1 MNQSPESQPTMQEL
15 ARLVQEQQCQL
26 AALQKRLDTPRRF
39 PFTWLRRPSL
49 TMFALVGLLI
59 AVSSLASASIPAANG
74 VITGCYERKNG
85 NKGSELRVIDVE
97 VGQKCSSKDQ
107 QITWNQTGPA
117 GAPGPAG
124 AQGIPGPAGA
134 QGVPGP
140 TGPQGIPGTPG
151 APGPV
156 GPQGPQGERG
166 FPGPVGT
173 PGAPGPQGPQGVPGP
188 AGVQGIPGAQG
199 LPGPQG
205 APGLSGYELVSA
217 ETAFD
222 SSATKILS
230 ADCPAGKLPLGG
242 GAEIFPSA
250 SDPNRDTAPVVLRT
264 SAPLPA
270 NSGPEGWF
278 AQSSEVAPYTF
289 AWNMRVYAICA
300 NVTTTVASATGESAT
315 SPQIVTDQPA
325 AEPQETADAGQPSSR
340 TFLPLVNQ

>member
-1 MNQSPESQPTMQEL
+1 MNQSPESQPTMHDL
-15 ARLVQEQQCQL
+15 ARLVQEQQGQL
-26 AALQKRLDTPRRF
+26 AALQKRLDTPRHF

-59 AVSSLASASIPAANG
+59 AVSSLASASIPAPNG

-117 GAPGPAG
+117 GP
-124 AQGIPGPAGA
+124 QGIPGPAGA

-140 TGPQGIPGTPG
+140 MGPQGIPGTPG
-151 APGPV
+151 APGSI
-156 GPQGPQGERG
+156 GPQGERG
-166 FPGPVGT
+166 VPGPVGT
-173 PGAPGPQGPQGVPGP
+173 PGAPGLPGPIGPQGVQGEPGP
-188 AGVQGIPGAQG
+188 VGPTGVQGIPGAQG

-205 APGLSGYELVSA
+205 APGLSGYEIVSSK
-217 ETAFD
+217 TAFD
-222 SSATKILS
+222 STTTKVAV
-230 ADCPAGKLPLGG
+230 ADCPAGKVALGG
-242 GAEIFPSA
+242 GAEIFPSLA
-250 SDPNRDTAPVVLRT
+250 DPNHYTAPVVLHA
-264 SAPLPA
+264 SLPSYGNGVPA
-270 NSGPEGWF
+270 GWV
-278 AQSSEVAPYTF
+278 AQSSEIAPYTF
-289 AWNMRVYAICA
+289 EWHMLVYAICA

-325 AEPQETADAGQPSSR
+325 AEPQETADAGQPSSQ